1 MALASPRAAED
12 LGSLAGELA
21 RRFDT
26 SPALIDGHRSWTY
39 ADLDAVSSVFAR
51 GLVDRGVK
59 HGDRVAILAPNCAEW
74 VIAIFGIAKAGATL
88 VALSTWFGEKEL
100 RYALPHSGSS
110 VLIYAGRFLTHAYE
124 ADLASVLADPAAAP
138 QLSRLIRLPDFG
150 RSSETSEEGRRFPKR
165 DGGFPQVEEWT
176 EVMSSPPLEGAS
188 RSNPL
193 DHGYQLYTSGSS
205 GAPKAVLLRHDGLV
219 ANTFHAGQRLGLD
232 RSDVTLL
239 SIPLCFSFGCV
250 QALLDTLSHGGTVV
264 LQERF
269 EPGSA
274 VSLIEAHRAT
284 TVFMFG
290 EMIRQLTEVADYRPS
305 KLATLRKGRVGHAR
319 ADMEFA
325 IDTLGMD
332 AACAGYGM
340 TELYGTCALTHW
352 NDDRALKV
360 DSWVEALPNVE
371 VRIVNPNTGLDVPPG
386 SEGEVRVRAYG
397 PPGYCGDAA
406 RNAEVFDEDGF
417 LKTGDLAIGR
427 GNRFRY
433 TGRLKEMI
441 KSSGMN
447 IAPLNIEAVLLAHP
461 AVREVCVV
469 GVQDRRRGEI
479 AAALVRTDRAADG
492 DDLVE
497 WCRGRLQSYEVPA
510 RIVVTHDA
518 LPKLGT
524 EKVDRVS
531 VRTLLSE

>member
-1 MALASPRAAED
+1 MALESPPAAAD
-12 LGSLAGELA
+12 LGSLIGELA
-21 RRFDT
+21 RRFENA
-26 SPALIDGHRSWTY
+26 SALIDGQRAWTY
-39 ADLDAVSSVFAR
+39 AELDAASSVVAQA
-51 GLVDRGVK
+51 LVDRGVT

-74 VIAIFGIAKAGATL
+74 VIAIFGIARAGATL
-88 VALSTWFGEKEL
+88 VGLSTWFGEKDL

-110 VLIYAGRFLTHAYE
+110 VLIYADRFLTHDYE
-124 ADLASVLADPAAAP
+124 AGLASILAEPAAAP
-138 QLSRLIRLPDFG
+138 QLTRLIRLPGDHLRQGSGGQEGGSRPSSIG
-150 RSSETSEEGRRFPKR
+150 RLP
-165 DGGFPQVEEWT
+165 VEEWQDL
-176 EVMSSPPLEGAS
+176 MSSPRFETAS

-219 ANTFHAGQRLGLD
+219 ANTFHAGRRLGLD

-264 LQERF
+264 LQVRF
-269 EPGSA
+269 EPAEA
-274 VSLIEAHRAT
+274 VSLIETHRVT

-290 EMIRQLTEVADYRPS
+290 EMIRQLTEVAGYRSS

-325 IDTLGMD
+325 IDVLGMG

-352 NDDRALKV
+352 DDDRALKV

-371 VRIVNPNTGLDVPPG
+371 VRIVDPDTGRDVPPG
-386 SEGEVRVRAYG
+386 TEGEVRVRAYG
-397 PPGYCGDAA
+397 PPGYFGDAG
-406 RNAEVFDEDGF
+406 RNAEAFDDDGF
-417 LKTGDLAIGR
+417 MKTGDLAIGR

-441 KSSGMN
+441 KSAGMN
-447 IAPLNIEAVLLAHP
+447 IAPLNVEAVLLAHP

-469 GVQDRRRGEI
+469 GVQDSRRGEI
-479 AAALVRTDRAADG
+479 AAALVRTDPAATDE
-492 DDLVE
+492 DLLE
-497 WCRGRLQSYEVPA
+497 WCRGRLQSFEVPA
-510 RIVVTHDA
+510 RIVLTQEA

-531 VRTLLSE
+531 VRTLLSQ